1 MEEFQEQAN
10 HRNEELERAQQL
22 EYVPVEV
29 KERGV
34 SQAFKDRVT
43 KEVADVRLS
52 ILETRPVFQVV
63 QLPFGQPRPQ
73 VYSSYAVPSL
83 AMGSL
88 CLALCVVPY
97 VIECQ

>member
-1 MEEFQEQAN
+1 MTSLLKDLNDRFVEEFQEQAN

-52 ILETRPVFQVV
+52 ILRPGRF
-63 QLPFGQPRPQ
+63 
-73 VYSSYAVPSL
+73 SK
-83 AMGSL
+83 
-88 CLALCVVPY
+88 
-97 VIECQ
+97 